1 MTLDEEFK
9 IIEEFVKD
17 GNANFLKPKS
27 DKYKA
32 NSKDHIKKLKEY
44 FSNARPENKKKRK
57 PSKTQNDEVLW
68 EFIKSKHDLSD
79 NQVKE
84 YSKFHKLAMTY
95 ETILGSFLEEFVY
108 LNLKDLGW
116 IWCSGNIIQDIDF
129 IKKTKDEDN
138 TKYNWVS
145 LQIKTSDNTENAPAS
160 RVRDG
165 TSILKWYRRFS
176 KDSTKDNWGELIKL
190 VSENNEETEK
200 IIKEKLTDEKYK
212 EFLKTKN

>member
-9 IIEEFVKD
+9 IIEEFIKD

-79 NQVKE
+79 NDVKE

-129 IKKTKDEDN
+129 IKKTKDEDD

-190 VSENNEETEK
+190 VSENNEEIEK